1 MQLMRLMVVMAIAVL
16 GAYTFC
22 IGVRDGLV
30 RRRISSRLHRDGREL
45 RGTAALLH
53 GAATTAVGV
62 VIAATAIWI
71 GFEIVREVP

>member
-1 MQLMRLMVVMAIAVL
+1 MQLMRLTVVGAIAVV
-16 GAYTFC
+16 GAYTFF

-30 RRRISSRLHRDGREL
+30 RRRISSHVHRDGREL

-71 GFEIVREVP
+71 GLEILRKAP